1 MNFLAS
7 CWGTPSMK
15 GKVVTLRAL
24 IRFIAL
30 AVLALAGPVG
40 GLRVGNEPGIQ
51 ACSCGCGAASESACG
66 CGSMPSMP
74 ASSGHRT
81 PSPCQQPPV
90 PSSPTMAAATHAET
104 ERSQEDGSDLEK
116 KTEPRP
122 WTPSAAEQASAL
134 KNGTWAHLAIH
145 LSRDGTPENC
155 LERLARLSTFRI

>member
-1 MNFLAS
+1 
-7 CWGTPSMK
+7 MK

-40 GLRVGNEPGIQ
+40 GLRVGNEQGIQ

-66 CGSMPSMP
+66 CGAMPSMP

-81 PSPCQQPPV
+81 PSPCHQPPV
-90 PSSPTMAAATHAET
+90 PANPSMATAAHAET
-104 ERSQEDGSDLEK
+104 GTSQEDGSDPHK
-116 KTEPRP
+116 RTEPRP
-122 WTPSAAEQASAL
+122 WIPPVTEQASAL
-134 KNGTWAHLAIH
+134 KDQTKVPLAFQ
-145 LSRDGTPENC
+145 LAWDGPPQHC